1 MSVTFWVTSDCNL
14 NCKYCYEGSDKHK
27 KYMSRNIVD
36 KSIDQI
42 FSYSKYIDK
51 DSFMVLLHGGEPFL
65 AFDIIKYIV
74 ARLKKECM
82 DRGIKISFATTTN
95 ATILNDEMINF
106 IIQEIPNITVSLDG
120 TKETHDKMRPFKNG
134 NGSHKIALE
143 NSLKLLKHL
152 PNIRLRTTFDS
163 TSIGSLY
170 QDIKFLI
177 DNGFKYIVPAP
188 NLFDKDW
195 SKKGLDILEE
205 QMRLLKKYI
214 KDKKDVSVSIL
225 DRDLFSLKGSC
236 TGGKSTFNIYPNG
249 ELYPCTMAA
258 GNKEFCIGNIY
269 DGIDINKRDKL
280 LSYSEKT
287 NLECEGCTLYNF
299 CIGPRCKIINKLLT
313 NDYLSASPVH
323 CAIENLQYK
332 VNILEM

>member
-1 MSVTFWVTSDCNL
+1 
-14 NCKYCYEGSDKHK
+14 
-27 KYMSRNIVD
+27 MSRNIVD

-195 SKKGLDILEE
+195 SKKD
-205 QMRLLKKYI
+205 
-214 KDKKDVSVSIL
+214 
-225 DRDLFSLKGSC
+225 
-236 TGGKSTFNIYPNG
+236 
-249 ELYPCTMAA
+249 
-258 GNKEFCIGNIY
+258 
-269 DGIDINKRDKL
+269 
-280 LSYSEKT
+280 
-287 NLECEGCTLYNF
+287 
-299 CIGPRCKIINKLLT
+299 
-313 NDYLSASPVH
+313 
-323 CAIENLQYK
+323 
-332 VNILEM
+332 